1 MFQNSLCNTFYTV
14 LYKGKD
20 EKPGSFSTAARQ
32 LLPEAAF
39 GPLPTAAAVDKLLF
53 PFLFPG
59 LLATA
64 AGQLCHFY
72 RAAPD
77 QLFHRA
83 PPASGPLATA
93 VFQLFHLSPAAPSVG
108 LACTQALCKH
118 MM

>member
-1 MFQNSLCNTFYTV
+1 MLCFRIACVILFYII
-14 LYKGKD
+14 KD

-32 LLPEAAF
+32 LLREAAF
-39 GPLPTAAAVDKLLF
+39 GPLPTAEAVDKLLF
-53 PFLFPG
+53 SFLSPG

-64 AGQLCHFY
+64 ADQLCHFY

-83 PPASGPLATA
+83 PTASDLLATA

>member
-1 MFQNSLCNTFYTV
+1 MQNFII
-14 LYKGKD
+14 LYKDKD
-20 EKPGSFSTAARQ
+20 EQPGSFSTAARQ
-32 LLPEAAF
+32 LLREAAF
-39 GPLPTAAAVDKLLF
+39 GPLPTAAAVEKLLF
-53 PFLFPG
+53 LFLFPG

-64 AGQLCHFY
+64 AGQPCHIY

-93 VFQLFHLSPAAPSVG
+93 VFQLFRLSPAAPSVG

-118 MM
+118 RMQ

>member
-20 EKPGSFSTAARQ
+20 EKPGSFSKAARQ
-32 LLPEAAF
+32 LLREAAS
-39 GPLPTAAAVDKLLF
+39 
-53 PFLFPG
+53 G

-83 PPASGPLATA
+83 PTASDPHATA